1 MTITELPEYVKRADS
16 LLYASE
22 RKALIDYLSGHP
34 ITGDIIEGTGG
45 IQFFTFPNSGLKAVS
60 PRFYLVR
67 PSGEGKGKHVI
78 PDTLFE
84 DDALNSGMLISP
96 IIDFFR
102 FQFPEKALS
111 VGII

>member
-45 IQFFTFPNSGLKAVS
+45 I
-60 PRFYLVR
+60 
-67 PSGEGKGKHVI
+67 
-78 PDTLFE
+78 
-84 DDALNSGMLISP
+84 
-96 IIDFFR
+96 
-102 FQFPEKALS
+102 
-111 VGII
+111 